1 MALRIKSPSRPST
14 ILKLRMYFIMIAH
27 TINLRM
33 SQKLRPLI
41 QSLAK
46 TKPNQKPKE
55 NQRSST
61 DSIWPA
67 KLEKILSYPLHKKI
81 SICMTHQVRTCP
93 YMQGEARKYV
103 FLLL

>member
-1 MALRIKSPSRPST
+1 
-14 ILKLRMYFIMIAH
+14 MIAH
-27 TINLRM
+27 TIKLKM
-33 SQKLRPLI
+33 SQKLRPLF

-46 TKPNQKPKE
+46 TKPNQTKSQE
-55 NQRSST
+55 NQKSST

-67 KLEKILSYPLHKKI
+67 KLEKILSYPLHKKV
-81 SICMTHQVRTCP
+81 SICMKHQVRTCP